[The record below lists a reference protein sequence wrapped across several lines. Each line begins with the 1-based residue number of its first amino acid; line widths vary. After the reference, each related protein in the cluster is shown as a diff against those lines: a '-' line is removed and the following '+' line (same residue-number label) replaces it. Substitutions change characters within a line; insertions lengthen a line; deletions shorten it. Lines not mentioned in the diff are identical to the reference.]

1 MNHYDDELRGRFAIK
16 LYPNPLTP
24 DNPNDLVG
32 HVHSI
37 GTASLEGI
45 CKSAAGRGGADISA
59 PAMQHAV
66 ELFLR
71 EMGFQLCNGYSV
83 NLAGYI
89 TAHVGIK
96 GVFNRVHDDFDGE
109 RHKVA
114 FEFQTGATLRK
125 VMPFIQVD
133 VTGLADSG
141 LKLLHIEDVASGSI
155 NDQLTPGNNL
165 RVFGHKVKV
174 AGDDPEVGIYFV
186 GETTR
191 SRVKVAANQ
200 IAVNANSQLLFIIP
214 ALANSTYHLEV
225 TTQYSNAGSNLKAP
239 RTFKFEKPLSVG
251 PVSGGGTQTPD
262 IENPPAP
269 DFE

>member
-1 MNHYDDELRGRFAIK
+1 MNHCDDELRERFAIK

-45 CKSAAGRGGADISA
+45 CKSAAGRGGADIYT

-66 ELFLR
+66 ELFFR
-71 EMGFQLCNGYSV
+71 EMGFQMCNGYSV
-83 NLAGYI
+83 NLVGYI
-89 TAHVGIK
+89 TGHVGIK
-96 GVFNRVHDDFDGE
+96 GVFNGVHDHFDGE

-114 FEFQTGATLRK
+114 FDFQTGATLRK

-141 LKLLHIEDVASGSI
+141 LKLLQIEDVASGSM
-155 NDQLTPGNNL
+155 NDQLTPGGIL
-165 RVFGHKVKV
+165 KVFGQKIKL

-191 SRVKVAANQ
+191 ARVKVADNQ
-200 IAVNANSQLLFIIP
+200 IAVNAKSQLVFNVPVLTDG
-214 ALANSTYHLEV
+214 TYYLEV
-225 TTQYSNAGSNLKAP
+225 TTQYSGNTLLKAP
-239 RTFKFEKPLSVG
+239 RTFKFERELSVG

-262 IENPPAP
+262 ITNPPAP